1 MARLISKVYGDA
13 LFDYAQENN
22 CIEQMYEEAVDINTV
37 FNNSKELVDFLSNPL
52 ATADDKKQMLKS
64 VFIDNIWKGPVAKI
78 LSLFHIDI
86 TKGENGKIM
95 NFLYIIID
103 KNREKEIVDIMD
115 YFMSRVREYKNIGLA
130 TVISAYELKKEQKNI
145 LEDKLKNTTKYSDFV
160 VNYMVDSNLIS
171 GIKIK
176 IGDRVVDSSLKTKLE
191 EMSKNLR
198 GVRL

>member
-13 LFDYAQENN
+13 LFDYAIENN
-22 CIEQMYEEAVDINTV
+22 CIEKMYEEAVDIHTV

-52 ATADDKKQMLKS
+52 ATIDDKKQMLKS
-64 VFIDNIWKGPVAKI
+64 VFLDNIWKGPISKV
-78 LSLFHIDI
+78 LSLFHINI
-86 TKGENGKIM
+86 TKGEDESIM
-95 NFLYIIID
+95 NFLYIIVD
-103 KNREKEIVDIMD
+103 KNREKEITDIMD

-130 TVISAYELKKEQKNI
+130 TVTSAYELKDEQKKI

-160 VNYMVDSNLIS
+160 IDYVVDTNLIS

-176 IGDRVVDSSLKTKLE
+176 IGDRVVDSSIKTKIE

>member
-1 MARLISKVYGDA
+1 MARLVSKVYGDA
-13 LFDYAQENN
+13 LFEYALENN
-22 CIEQMYEEAVDINTV
+22 CIEKSYEEAVDIKSV
-37 FNNSKELVDFLSNPL
+37 FDTSEELIEFLSNPL
-52 ATADDKKQMLKS
+52 ASNEDKKQMLKT
-64 VFIDNIWKGPVAKI
+64 VFLDNIWKGPMAKV

-86 TKGENGKIM
+86 HKGQDEKMM

-103 KNREKEIVDIMD
+103 KGREREISAIMD

-130 TVISAYELKKEQKNI
+130 TITSAKELNDSQKKI

-160 VNYMVDSNLIS
+160 VDYQIDENLIS
-171 GIKIK
+171 GLKIK
-176 IGDRVVDSSLKTKLE
+176 IGDRVVDSSIKTKIE